1 MKNLISV
8 FFVFLFL
15 VSCSSKYM
23 DMENQKKNAVALQR
37 IGEAHYN
44 SGKYTA
50 ALKSLLEAHQ
60 ILPDDPYLN
69 NSLGLV
75 YLAKERYDLAEN
87 SFKKALDFK
96 SDYIHA
102 KNHLGAVYLKKKK
115 WDLAIQCFKEASENL
130 LYTTPEIS
138 FSNLG
143 WAYFHKKMYN
153 TAKNYFIKSLEIR
166 PNFLVAVHGLA
177 SIYIETGDHNQ
188 AIDFLQHAMENNPEA
203 GIIHSDMAKVHE
215 ALKNFDAARKSWNI
229 VIKLEPATSPLAREA
244 QKRLNNLN

>member
-1 MKNLISV
+1 MRNLCSV

-15 VSCSSKYM
+15 VSCSPKYM
-23 DMENQKKNAVALQR
+23 DMGKKKENAIALQR

-60 ILPDDPYLN
+60 TIPDDPYLN

-75 YLAKERYDLAEN
+75 YLAKKKYDLAEN
-87 SFKKALDFK
+87 SFKRALDTK

-115 WDLAIQCFKEASENL
+115 WDLAIQCFKETSENI
-130 LYTTPEIS
+130 LYATPEIS

-143 WAYFHKKMYN
+143 WAYFHKKMFN
-153 TAKNYFIKSLEIR
+153 TAKPFFNKALEIR
-166 PNFLVAVHGLA
+166 PDFLNAIHGLA
-177 SIYIETGDHNQ
+177 SIYIETGYHIQ
-188 AIDFLQHAMENNPEA
+188 AVDFLQNALKKNPGA
-203 GIIHSDMAKVHE
+203 AIIHSDLATVYE
-215 ALKNFDAARKSWNI
+215 ALKNFDHAKKSWNAVLKI
-229 VIKLEPATSPLAREA
+229 EPATSPLAKEA
-244 QKRLNNLN
+244 QKRLFDLN